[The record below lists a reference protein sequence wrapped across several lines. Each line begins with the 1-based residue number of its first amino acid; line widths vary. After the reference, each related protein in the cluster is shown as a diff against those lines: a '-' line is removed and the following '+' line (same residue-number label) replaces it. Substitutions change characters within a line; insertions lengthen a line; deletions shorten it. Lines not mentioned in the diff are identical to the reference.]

1 MRVVVVG
8 ATGNIGTSVVS
19 ALAGEPAV
27 TSVLG
32 VARRG
37 PSTLPPG
44 VEFAGADVRG
54 DDLAP
59 LFRNAD
65 AVVHLA
71 WLFQPTHRPE
81 VTWRANVIGTQR
93 VLTAV
98 AAAGVPAVV
107 CASSIG
113 AYSPARDDR
122 PVDESWPTDGWP
134 LAAYTREK
142 AYVERVLDAFAT
154 EHPETRVVR
163 MRPSFVFQRA
173 SASEQRRLFAGP
185 LVPHPLVRP
194 GVVPIL
200 PLPRGLRMQALHSH
214 DAGRAFARAVVSEVD
229 GAFNIAADP
238 VLDRERLGEIFGAR
252 TVEVP
257 PSAVRA
263 ALTTAWRLR
272 LAPTPPGLFD
282 ALLRLPIIDT
292 SRARTELDWTPRHTA
307 TDTLREMLDGF
318 QANAGGDTPPLAPD
332 AGGRWRIREFASGVG
347 GRDPVDQWGAAAQ

>member
-19 ALAGEPAV
+19 ALTAEPVV
-27 TSVLG
+27 TSIVG
-32 VARRG
+32 VARRA
-37 PSTLPPG
+37 PSTLPSG
-44 VEFAGADVRG
+44 VEFAGADVRM
-54 DDLAP
+54 DDLGRV
-59 LFRNAD
+59 FRNAD
-65 AVVHLA
+65 AVVQLA

-93 VLTAV
+93 VL
-98 AAAGVPAVV
+98 AAAAAEGVPAVV

-113 AYSPARDDR
+113 AYSPARDDD

-142 AYVERVLDAFAT
+142 AYVERVLDAFET
-154 EHPETRVVR
+154 EHPDTRVVR

-185 LVPHPLVRP
+185 LLPHPLVRP

-200 PLPRGLRMQALHSH
+200 PIPRGLRMQALHSH
-214 DAGRAFARAVVSEVD
+214 DAGRAFARAAVTD
-229 GAFNIAADP
+229 ARGAFNIAADP
-238 VLDRERLGEIFGAR
+238 VLDRARLGELFEAR

-257 PSAVRA
+257 PGTVRA
-263 ALTTAWRLR
+263 ALSTAWRLR

-282 ALLRLPIIDT
+282 ALLRLPIMDT
-292 SRARTELDWTPRHTA
+292 GRARTELDWTPRFTA
-307 TDTLREMLDGF
+307 FETLREVLDGF
-318 QANAGGDTPPLAPD
+318 RANAGGDTPPLASD
-332 AGGRWRIREFASGVG
+332 AGGRFRIKEFASGVG
-347 GRDPVDQWGAAAQ
+347 GRDPVDAWGVPAH